1 MSITISTN
9 IASLQANKELNKQ
22 TKEIDKQFG
31 HLSSGNRIT
40 RASDDPAG
48 LAVAL
53 DLLADAGLDSIAS
66 RNISDGV
73 SLISIADS
81 ALENAGEITNR
92 MSELAAQSANGT
104 LSDSQRSALNNE
116 YQQLGQELNR
126 ISETTEF
133 NDQKLL
139 SGNNTVTLQAGT
151 DGSGSSQ
158 MMLSLPSVSAQ
169 SLGLPENISTQKGAQ
184 NALDSISAARDT
196 ISQTRG
202 QIGSVSSRF
211 ESALENLSST
221 EINQREAASR
231 IKDLDVAEASSSL
244 MAARIREQTA
254 TAMSAQANQLPSLA
268 LQLIG

>member
-22 TKEIDKQFG
+22 TKEINKQFE
-31 HLSSGNRIT
+31 HLSSGNRIS

-73 SLISIADS
+73 SLISITDS
-81 ALENAGEITNR
+81 ALENAGQITGR

-104 LSDSQRSALNNE
+104 LSDAQRSALNDE
-116 YQQLGQELNR
+116 YQQLSAELNR

-139 SGNNTVTLQAGT
+139 SEKNTVTLQAGT
-151 DGSGSSQ
+151 DGSAASQ
-158 MMLSLPSVSAQ
+158 MTLTLPSVSAQ
-169 SLGLPENISTQKGAQ
+169 NLGLPDNISTQKNAQ
-184 NALDSISAARDT
+184 NALDSIAEARDT

-211 ESALENLSST
+211 ESALESLGSA

-231 IKDLDVAEASSSL
+231 IKDLDVAEASSA
-244 MAARIREQTA
+244 MIAARIREQTA
-254 TAMSAQANQLPSLA
+254 TAMSAQANQLPNLA